1 MGCTALVWGK
11 RVIPLQA
18 GSWCRQK
25 CKGCGTR
32 RKVNVKDPDQD
43 LVSCQGD
50 LLGEAGPEF
59 ASLISILSMENEDTR
74 LILFLVNTYIE

>member
-1 MGCTALVWGK
+1 MGCTALIWGE

-18 GSWCRQK
+18 ESWSRQK

-43 LVSCQGD
+43 LGSGQGD
-50 LLGEAGPEF
+50 LLGEVGPGF